1 MFHDKRLLVT
11 LTMLGLSAWLSA
23 PVRAQDATPAL
34 KPPVAVAP
42 AVAEA
47 DVPLEAVVTAAEAVV
62 TEAAAAVETAAAD
75 TVAAAEEVVT
85 EAAATVETAATDT
98 VAAAEEVVT
107 EAAAAAEEAIT
118 EAAAVE
124 TAATDTAEEAAPVEE
139 GESIEHQMLF
149 LVLQIGLILFA
160 AKLVGNAAVAVG
172 LPSVIGELAA
182 GIIIGPY
189 ALGSIGIGTLFPN
202 GIFPLP
208 TDPTSTIPVT
218 PALYGFCTVASIIL
232 LFLSGIE
239 TNFKMFLRYA
249 FSGSL
254 VGLGGVIFSFLFGD
268 LCAMY
273 LLPKFIAGYENLT
286 VFHPACLFMGIMS
299 TATSVGITAR
309 ILSERKV
316 MDSPEGTTT
325 MAAAVIDDVLGIIVL
340 AIGLGV
346 IASESSGGGASGV
359 QWSKIGGI
367 ALKAFGI
374 WLGGT
379 IIGLLAARRISFL
392 LKLFQSP
399 VAIAIMAFG
408 LSMVVS
414 AFFQSMG
421 LSLII
426 GAYVMG
432 LALSRTDIRHII
444 EENLQPLYT
453 FLVPVFFC
461 VMGMMVNLTAISSKP
476 VLLFGAIYTVLAIL
490 AKVLGCAL
498 PSLFCG
504 FNFRGSM
511 RIGVGMIP
519 RGEVALIVAGI
530 GLSSGYLTSDIFSI
544 GILMTLVTTVIS
556 PPMLVGLFKSPK
568 PGVRHVPSPEATSRP
583 LTYSLPNAETA
594 QLLLDKLI
602 AAFRSE
608 GFFTAMLNLNP
619 NEEIWQITRDSDD
632 IVVSRQGKDLLFNCT
647 PHEEAFI
654 ATALLD
660 VTAELSSLASSLSMP
675 IATTSVARKVL
686 DPDSALPRNA
696 DSELSR
702 YIRNFLYVPRLR
714 AASKEEA
721 IRKITDLFAQKGLLD
736 DGAKAAEDILKRE
749 ALMSTGLEHGI
760 AIPHARTDLVNG
772 LIGALAVFPDGIP
785 NYSTVDGSAVKI
797 LVITLSSKSVHTPHL
812 RLIAHISQVL
822 NEEGRKKLLEAK
834 TEAEMLN
841 VLTSAKA
848 SA

>member
-34 KPPVAVAP
+34 EPPVAVAP

-62 TEAAAAVETAAAD
+62 TEAAATVESAAA
-75 TVAAAEEVVT
+75 
-85 EAAATVETAATDT
+85 VETAATDT
-98 VAAAEEVVT
+98 AAAAEEVV
-107 EAAAAAEEAIT
+107 T

-160 AKLVGNAAVAVG
+160 AKLVGNAAVAIG

-189 ALGSIGIGTLFPN
+189 ALGSIGIGSLFPN

-239 TNFKMFLRYA
+239 TNFKMFLRY
-249 FSGSL
+249 
-254 VGLGGVIFSFLFGD
+254 IFLASP
-268 LCAMY
+268 CSQS
-273 LLPKFIAGYENLT
+273 GYENLT

-602 AAFRSE
+602 AAFRNE

>member
-85 EAAATVETAATDT
+85 EAAA
-98 VAAAEEVVT
+98 
-107 EAAAAAEEAIT
+107 AAEEAIT

-139 GESIEHQMLF
+139 GESIEHPMLF

-189 ALGSIGIGTLFPN
+189 ALGSIGIGSLFPN
-202 GIFPLP
+202 GIF
-208 TDPTSTIPVT
+208 
-218 PALYGFCTVASIIL
+218 L